1 MNNQADPDS
10 TLTEKLLDR
19 IRKLYAMSQEVE
31 ASPNEAEIAL
41 RRCTVL
47 FPALFQQPFL
57 FPIRLRRGLFSRF
70 GTDAQDKVGRWLTGL
85 AITRS

>member
-1 MNNQADPDS
+1 MVFEGFLQSGPRVWAVSIFLITRYQHARSALKPNPDQS
-10 TLTEKLLDR
+10 AVL
-19 IRKLYAMSQEVE
+19 
-31 ASPNEAEIAL
+31 
-41 RRCTVL
+41 L